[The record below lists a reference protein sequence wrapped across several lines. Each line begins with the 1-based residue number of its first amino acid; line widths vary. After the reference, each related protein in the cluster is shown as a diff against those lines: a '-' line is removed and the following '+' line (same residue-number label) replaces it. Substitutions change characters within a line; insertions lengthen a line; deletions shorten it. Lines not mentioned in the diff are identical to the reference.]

1 MRMSGYPKGQPGE
14 ERVSARL
21 GAGPIFG
28 VQPHGSH
35 STGLSLR
42 GEVCGVGAFAREKK
56 KKIERATAPHH
67 YAKELLKT

>member
-28 VQPHGSH
+28 VQPHGCH
-35 STGLSLR
+35 STGLSLL

-56 KKIERATAPHH
+56 KNRKGDGPISLRERVA
-67 YAKELLKT
+67 

>member
-28 VQPHGSH
+28 VQPHGCD
-35 STGLSLR
+35 STGLSLL

-56 KKIERATAPHH
+56 KIERATAPYH